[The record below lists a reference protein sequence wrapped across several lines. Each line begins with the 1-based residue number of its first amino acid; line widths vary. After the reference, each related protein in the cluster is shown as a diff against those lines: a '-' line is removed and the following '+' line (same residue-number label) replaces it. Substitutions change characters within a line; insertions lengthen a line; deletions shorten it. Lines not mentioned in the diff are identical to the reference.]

1 MTSTHTLMPEW
12 RSRDKVIEATT
23 EHVFDRE
30 VLLAHIERTRAA
42 SGVPPQIEDAEG
54 IDAVVGL
61 VTLGPA
67 PSADSSAVDCETSHT
82 TGHAADRV
90 GHRETERSSVSIP
103 LTNTRPRP
111 ERTAVQEESCASPP
125 DAFAEEQLVRILERT
140 THSSEV
146 PLLIED
152 TVILEQIAGVL
163 A

>member
-1 MTSTHTLMPEW
+1 MTSQTRTPVHYL
-12 RSRDKVIEATT
+12 
-23 EHVFDRE
+23 FDRD
-30 VLLAHIERTRAA
+30 VLLAHIVRTRAA

-54 IDAVVGL
+54 IDAIVGL